1 MKDKNVF
8 NSILGIII
16 LRVQFNINTLIMTVL
31 EKQFLERVP
40 NELHQLNELLQEII
54 NLIKSKDNG
63 TDCHKL

>member
-1 MKDKNVF
+1 MKVKNLF

-16 LRVQFNINTLIMTVL
+16 LSVQFNINTLIMTVL
-31 EKQFLERVP
+31 EKQLLERVP

-63 TDCHKL
+63 TDCHK

>member
-1 MKDKNVF
+1 MKVKNLF

-16 LRVQFNINTLIMTVL
+16 LSVQFNINTLIMTVL

-63 TDCHKL
+63 TDCHK